1 MDSRCFYRPGHRCQ
15 PGGNEQLT
23 GIYLESNLPAGHPT
37 AFELRRNDLGDQL
50 PEPIEKL
57 KESERIARAERL
69 WLFLDYDGTLA
80 DFAPTPEDIIPDTE
94 LLTLL
99 ANLSDHPNIK
109 VAIVSGRR
117 LDHVKALVPLPGIL
131 LSGTYGI
138 EIQIPDNQAVNQVDY
153 DSIRPAL
160 EAFKPRWED
169 LISEKEGF
177 FLEDKGWSLA
187 IHARLAEEGEAEQVI
202 SNAQRLASQELP
214 LEPFRVLG
222 GHRFIE
228 IGPQLASKG
237 KAVQYLIDN
246 FPWPG
251 ALPVFIG
258 DDDKDEEAFEVVRSL
273 GGVSILVAP
282 APRPTFAQ
290 FRLDNIQ
297 AVRRWLEWILTQ
309 F

>member
-1 MDSRCFYRPGHRCQ
+1 
-15 PGGNEQLT
+15 
-23 GIYLESNLPAGHPT
+23 
-37 AFELRRNDLGDQL
+37 LGDQL

-80 DFAPTPEDIIPDTE
+80 DFTPTPEDIIPDTE

>member
-1 MDSRCFYRPGHRCQ
+1 MGVIQ
-15 PGGNEQLT
+15 
-23 GIYLESNLPAGHPT
+23 
-37 AFELRRNDLGDQL
+37 

-57 KESERIARAERL
+57 NQSGRIARTERL

-80 DFAPTPEDIIPDTE
+80 DFAPTPEDILPEPE
-94 LLTLL
+94 LLDLL
-99 ANLSDHPNIK
+99 EELSNHPNIK

-138 EIQIPDNQAVNQVDY
+138 EIQIADEQAINQADY
-153 DSIRPAL
+153 ASIRPAL
-160 EAFKPRWED
+160 EAFKPRWEN
-169 LISEKEGF
+169 LIADKEGF

-187 IHARLAEEGEAEQVI
+187 IHARFAREDEAAQVI
-202 SNAQRLASQELP
+202 SKAHKMASQELP
-214 LEPFRVLG
+214 LEPFRLLG

-237 KAVQYLIDN
+237 KAVRYLIEN
-246 FPWPG
+246 FPWTG

-258 DDDKDEEAFEVVRSL
+258 DDDKDEEAFEVVQSL
-273 GGVSILVAP
+273 GGISILVAP
-282 APRPTFAQ
+282 TPRPTFAQ
-290 FRLDNIQ
+290 YYLDDTR
-297 AVRRWLEWILTQ
+297 AVRGWLEWILTQ

>member
-1 MDSRCFYRPGHRCQ
+1 MGEIQ
-15 PGGNEQLT
+15 
-23 GIYLESNLPAGHPT
+23 
-37 AFELRRNDLGDQL
+37 

-57 KESERIARAERL
+57 NESGRIARAERL

-80 DFAPTPEDIIPDTE
+80 DFAPTPEDILPDPE
-94 LLTLL
+94 LLGLL
-99 ANLSDHPNIK
+99 EDLSNHPKIK

-117 LDHVKALVPLPGIL
+117 LDHIKALVPVPGIL

-138 EIQIPDNQAVNQVDY
+138 EIHLPDEQTVNQVDY
-153 DSIRPAL
+153 GSIRPAL
-160 EAFKPRWED
+160 EAFKPRWES
-169 LISEKEGF
+169 LIEGKEGF

-202 SNAQRLASQELP
+202 SNAYHQASQELP
-214 LEPFRVLG
+214 LEPFRLLG

-237 KAVQYLIDN
+237 KAVLYLIDN
-246 FPWPG
+246 TPWPG

-258 DDDKDEEAFEVVRSL
+258 DDDKDEEAFQVIQSL
-273 GGVSILVAP
+273 GGISILVAP
-282 APRPTFAQ
+282 SPRPTYARY
-290 FRLDNIQ
+290 RLEDTR
-297 AVRRWLEWILTQ
+297 AVRRWLEWILAQ